1 MKKSAVL
8 LISLSLVATALS
20 VTVTYYTDSD
30 CKVSAASTFQ
40 GQPNPLV
47 APLNKC
53 TPSVSSSGATPPWSK
68 ATTCSG
74 NPATT
79 SIQVWGDSGCTTSLT
94 STNTYSVDTCL
105 KSPILLPPAI
115 NSMKITCSS
124 AAAASVAALVAVA
137 SVVSLCI

>member
-53 TPSVSSSGATPPWSK
+53 TPSVSSSGATPLWSK
-68 ATTCSG
+68 ATTCS
-74 NPATT
+74 TT
-79 SIQVWGDSGCTTSLT
+79 TNIQVWGDSGCTTSLT
-94 STNTYSVDTCL
+94 STNTYSVDTCR

>member
-30 CKVSAASTFQ
+30 CKVSATSTFQ

-53 TPSVSSSGATPPWSK
+53 TPSVSSSGATPLWSK
-68 ATTCSG
+68 ATTCS
-74 NPATT
+74 TT
-79 SIQVWGDSGCTTSLT
+79 SSIQVWGDSGCTTSLI